1 MGEGKGQNQDGRI
14 FTFLLTY
21 SAVSSVSHWAENKR
35 GFAHEN
41 TRGERRERQRH
52 SMRKESLSKQPHK
65 VRSYQASMKEEV
77 EWEKLVDST
86 VAFACLKRLPRHRE
100 DGWYLVQCWDSSS
113 YSSTIAIVWEY
124 KQTAER
130 QHIPCHRDTHLL
142 SPALCCLG

>member
-1 MGEGKGQNQDGRI
+1 MGEGKGQNQD
-14 FTFLLTY
+14 FFFFLLTY

-52 SMRKESLSKQPHK
+52 SMRKKSLSKQPHK

-86 VAFACLKRLPRHRE
+86 VAFVCLKRFPRQRRM
-100 DGWYLVQCWDSSS
+100 DG
-113 YSSTIAIVWEY
+113 I
-124 KQTAER
+124 
-130 QHIPCHRDTHLL
+130 
-142 SPALCCLG
+142 